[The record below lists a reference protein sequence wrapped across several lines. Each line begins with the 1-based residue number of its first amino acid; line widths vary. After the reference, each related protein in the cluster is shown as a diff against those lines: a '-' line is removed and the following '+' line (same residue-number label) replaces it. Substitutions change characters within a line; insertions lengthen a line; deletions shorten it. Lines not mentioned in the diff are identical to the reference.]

1 MRNFF
6 NIRLLEAL
14 MIVVFNVLFYVRH
27 TFSLETNPF
36 FAIYVKLGVS
46 FK

>member
-1 MRNFF
+1 M

-14 MIVVFNVLFYVRH
+14 MIVVFNVLFFYVRH